1 MLLGI
6 RCGGQC
12 GPGLWLGG
20 VVLSEVDIRSAYRMV
35 PVHPPPPQGQTIA
48 LNVVG
53 WAAVCGHHPALWP
66 ETSPSKLFMALEWI
80 AKSRGLEH
88 SFRGA

>member
-35 PVHPPPPQGQTIA
+35 PVHPQGQTVA

-53 WAAVCGHHPALWP
+53 WAAACGHCPAIRP

-88 SFRGA
+88 SFQHFCGA

>member
-20 VVLSEVDIRSAYRMV
+20 VVLSELTFVAHIGWFLCT
-35 PVHPPPPQGQTIA
+35 PQGQTVA
-48 LNVVG
+48 RNVVG
-53 WAAVCGHHPALWP
+53 WAAACGHCPVVRP

-88 SFRGA
+88 SFQHFCGA